1 MARST
6 WALCCEAGAVAEN
19 TAHAE
24 TDAGQRGALHV
35 RDKVV
40 DRIAAHAATTT
51 SGVVPHSSGL
61 DRVTG
66 RDLPRVETTVA
77 GGHVRARVHIAAA
90 WPPVLPDT
98 AAAVRAHVTE
108 QLRTLA
114 GLTVDA
120 VDVAVT
126 AVVHDTTSSSTTRSV
141 Q

>member
-1 MARST
+1 M
-6 WALCCEAGAVAEN
+6 AEN
-19 TAHAE
+19 STPLE
-24 TDAGQRGALHV
+24 AGQRGALHV
-35 RDKVV
+35 REKVV
-40 DRIAAHAATTT
+40 DRIAATTT

-61 DRVTG
+61 NRVTG

-77 GGHVRARVHIAAA
+77 GGHVRARVHVAVA
-90 WPPVLPDT
+90 WPPLLPDT
-98 AAAVRAHVTE
+98 AAAVRTNVTE

-126 AVVHDTTSSSTTRSV
+126 AVVHDITSSSRTRSV

>member
-1 MARST
+1 
-6 WALCCEAGAVAEN
+6 
-19 TAHAE
+19 
-24 TDAGQRGALHV
+24 
-35 RDKVV
+35 
-40 DRIAAHAATTT
+40 
-51 SGVVPHSSGL
+51 
-61 DRVTG
+61 VTG

-77 GGHVRARVHIAAA
+77 GGHVRARVHIAVA

-98 AAAVRAHVTE
+98 AAAVRTNVTE

-126 AVVHDTTSSSTTRSV
+126 AVVHDITSSSRTRSV